1 MPLLEVK
8 DIVSGYG
15 DIEVLRGV
23 SMNVEKGE
31 LTCVIGPN
39 GSGKSTLL
47 KTIVGAV
54 KPRRGKIILEQ
65 TNITGLRPD
74 IVLKK
79 GVAMVPQGR
88 VVFPYM
94 TVLENLEMGAYTIR
108 KNSNLLR
115 ERLEYV
121 YSLFPRLKEKQKQLA
136 YTLSGGEQMMLC
148 LGRSLMVRPKI
159 LMLDEPS
166 LGLAPKYVE
175 SVFNMIKEINEEGMT
190 MIVVEQNVRKAMSVA
205 NYVYILDLGKNKF
218 QGTVEDFLSDDRLVK
233 LYMGLR

>member
-8 DIVSGYG
+8 DVVSGYG

-23 SMNVEKGE
+23 SMKVEKGE

-54 KPRRGKIILEQ
+54 RPRRGKIILEQ

-74 IVLKK
+74 MVLKK

-108 KNSNLLR
+108 NYANLLR

-175 SVFNMIKEINEEGMT
+175 SVFRMIKEINEEGMT
-190 MIVVEQNVRKAMSVA
+190 MIVVEQNVRKAMSIA
-205 NYVYILDLGKNKF
+205 DYVYVLDLGKNKF
-218 QGTVEDFLSDDRLVK
+218 QGTVKDFLSDDRLVK

>member
-23 SMNVEKGE
+23 SLKVEKGE
-31 LTCVIGPN
+31 LICVIGPN

-79 GVAMVPQGR
+79 GIAMVPQGR

-108 KNSNLLR
+108 KDANLLR

-205 NYVYILDLGKNKF
+205 NYVYVLDLGKNKF